1 MTGALQA
8 CLLALA
14 IVASGLALLRL
25 LRVRDGSRLMHL
37 GLAVLAGNCALLL
50 ALYLP
55 LAVLDRVEF
64 WPAFAVLGVGTA
76 ATVVSGLRRSPSLR
90 DLAPSWLTLVLAVS
104 IGVPL
109 VLLDLQPFTGYDG
122 KAIFGLKGKIL
133 LYERGV
139 HGPLFQDVDLVHFH
153 SDYPL
158 GIPLQM
164 ALCGYVA
171 EGEPEDPAGLV
182 PAASAEEWVAR
193 HDAIDA
199 YMVLSLLW
207 IAGIFC
213 MVAGAVRRHGF
224 GPWTSAALIA
234 LALPLL
240 QIGHIHSWAGWHS
253 IADGDR
259 PLTLCFGGIGVA
271 FAAWLQGRGRGWLA
285 LAMAAAA
292 AAALIKNEALIG
304 LVCLPVAALAA
315 RERSRAL
322 KASLLVLAAALP
334 SVLLVRAVV
343 ARTAGSP
350 YDEQYLQALAQQ
362 DWSVWMQRL
371 AVIPSAIGST
381 LEGNGMDV
389 FWAAFAI
396 LAIPLAWRRGGA
408 SRVILLWSLAY
419 MLACLA
425 IMVVTPNHV
434 VFHINT
440 ALHRLWAQMAIPA
453 GILLVD
459 AVVGIWIGEIPA
471 AEPVRPTPWGQ
482 GGLPS
487 GPR

>member
-1 MTGALQA
+1 MSGYLQA
-8 CLLALA
+8 GLLALS
-14 IVASGLALLRL
+14 IVATGLSVLRL
-25 LRVRDGSRLMHL
+25 LRVRESSRPMHL
-37 GLAVLAGNCALLL
+37 GLAVLAGNCALLA

-55 LAVLDRVEF
+55 LALFDRVEF
-64 WPAFAVLGVGTA
+64 RPALLLLALGTA
-76 ATVVSGLRRSPSLR
+76 AAIVSALR
-90 DLAPSWLTLVLAVS
+90 DRPRLRGLAPSWLTLVLSIAV
-104 IGVPL
+104 GVPL
-109 VLLDLQPFTGYDG
+109 CLLDLQPFTGYDA

-164 ALCGYVA
+164 ALSGWVA
-171 EGEPEDPAGLV
+171 EGEPQDPTGAE
-182 PAASAEEWVAR
+182 PASSAEEWVAR

-199 YMVLSLLW
+199 YMLLSLLW

-213 MVAGAVRRHGF
+213 MVAGAVRRHGL
-224 GPWTSAALIA
+224 GPWPSAALIA

-271 FAAWLQGRGRGWLA
+271 FAAWLQGRGRGWLG
-285 LAMAAAA
+285 LSMAAAA
-292 AAALIKNEALIG
+292 GAVLIKNEALIG
-304 LVCLPVAALAA
+304 LACLPCAALFA
-315 RERSRAL
+315 RERPRAL
-322 KASLLVLAAALP
+322 GGSLLVLAAALP

-350 YDEQYLQALAQQ
+350 YDEQYLQALTGQ
-362 DWSVWMQRL
+362 DWAVWLERL
-371 AVIPSAIGST
+371 TVIPSAVAST
-381 LEGNGMDV
+381 LEGNGMDL
-389 FWAAFAI
+389 FWSAFAI
-396 LAIPLAWRRGGA
+396 LALPLAWRRGGA
-408 SRVILLWSLAY
+408 ARVVLVWALAY
-419 MLACLA
+419 LLGCLA

-434 VFHINT
+434 VFHVNT

-459 AVVGIWIGEIPA
+459 AVVGIWSTDAGPA
-471 AEPVRPTPWGQ
+471 SAGV
-482 GGLPS
+482 PS
-487 GPR
+487 APQRRAS